1 MTRHGSDVPE
11 LELRGVTKRFG
22 AFVAVDDVSL
32 EIRRGEFFS
41 LLGPSGCG
49 KSTTL
54 RMIAGFADPTD
65 GEIRLRG
72 QSLAGVPSYRRQ
84 TNMVFQHL
92 ALFPHMSVTANVGFG
107 LRMKGLARPE
117 IQRRVV
123 AILRLVELDG
133 FEERRIHELSGGQ
146 QQRVA
151 IARALVNEPAVLL
164 LDEPLGALD
173 LKLRLQMQAELKAI
187 QHRVGTTFVYVT
199 HDQGEALMMSDRIA
213 VMHRGRVEQMG
224 SSEEIYSRPRT
235 EFVATFIGDTNL
247 VRGIVRGAGPETAVL
262 DAAGISI
269 RVTAASG
276 AGERPA
282 SVSVR
287 FERVQLGEGAARC
300 DNHFSGRVLE
310 TVFLGSH
317 IRYRVRLP
325 GDVDVT
331 AQASNAGAGVFA
343 PGDPVTVGWRS
354 TDGVLLQAPADGGAE
369 KTGGAE
375 KAGGSS

>member
-1 MTRHGSDVPE
+1 MPDGSLDVPE
-11 LELRGVTKRFG
+11 LDLRHVTKRFG
-22 AFVAVDDVSL
+22 AVTAVDDVSL

-54 RMIAGFADPTD
+54 RMIAGFTEPTA

-72 QSLAGVPSYRRQ
+72 RSQVGVPAYRRQ

-92 ALFPHMSVTANVGFG
+92 ALFPHMSVADNIGFG
-107 LRMKGLARPE
+107 LRMKGVARSE
-117 IQRRVV
+117 AAQRVD
-123 AILRLVELDG
+123 AILRMVELDG
-133 FEERRIHELSGGQ
+133 FGARRIHELSGGQ

-213 VMHRGRVEQMG
+213 VMHRGRVAQLG

-235 EFVATFIGDTNL
+235 EFVASFIGDTNL
-247 VRGIVRGAGPETAVL
+247 LRGVIRAGVGGLTLEAAGLRVRLAE
-262 DAAGISI
+262 DAAIPPAGTS
-269 RVTAASG
+269 ASL
-276 AGERPA
+276 
-282 SVSVR
+282 SVR
-287 FERVQLGEGAARC
+287 FERVRVGAEAAAC
-300 DNHFSGRVLE
+300 DNRLAGRVTE
-310 TVFLGSH
+310 VIFLGALV
-317 IRYRVRLP
+317 RYRVRVP
-325 GDVDVT
+325 GDVDIV
-331 AQASNAGAGVFA
+331 AQVPNVGGTSLQPGAETEIGWNAS
-343 PGDPVTVGWRS
+343 
-354 TDGVLLQAPADGGAE
+354 DGVLLEPEVAPGAHGG
-369 KTGGAE
+369 
-375 KAGGSS
+375 

>member
-1 MTRHGSDVPE
+1 MAAAGHGVLE
-11 LELRGVTKRFG
+11 LELLGVTKRFG
-22 AFVAVDDVSL
+22 DIVAVDNVSL

-54 RMIAGFADPTD
+54 RMIAGFATPTS

-72 QSLAGVPSYRRQ
+72 GALTHVPAYRRQ

-92 ALFPHMSVTANVGFG
+92 ALFPHMNVAENIGFG
-107 LRMKGLARPE
+107 LRMKGTDRSE
-117 IQRRVV
+117 ITRRVSE
-123 AILRLVELDG
+123 ILRLVDLGG
-133 FEERRIHELSGGQ
+133 FEGRRIHELSGGQ

-151 IARALVNEPAVLL
+151 IARALINEPAVLL

-213 VMHRGRVEQMG
+213 VMHRGTIEQVG

-247 VRGIVRGAGPETAVL
+247 VRGVVREVGPHVYVL
-262 DAAGISI
+262 ECDGLEIRVYDATGRAAAG
-269 RVTAASG
+269 RTASL
-276 AGERPA
+276 
-282 SVSVR
+282 SVR
-287 FERVQLGEGAARC
+287 FERLQLGAAADGCENR
-300 DNHFSGRVLE
+300 FAGRVVDG
-310 TVFLGSH
+310 VFLGSS
-317 IRYRVRLP
+317 IRYRARLAE
-325 GDVDVT
+325 GIDVI
-331 AQASNAGAGVFA
+331 AQVPN
-343 PGDPVTVGWRS
+343 
-354 TDGVLLQAPADGGAE
+354 
-369 KTGGAE
+369 TGGATLAQGDDVVVGWQ
-375 KAGGSS
+375 AGDGIVLDVPPAKTPHGH